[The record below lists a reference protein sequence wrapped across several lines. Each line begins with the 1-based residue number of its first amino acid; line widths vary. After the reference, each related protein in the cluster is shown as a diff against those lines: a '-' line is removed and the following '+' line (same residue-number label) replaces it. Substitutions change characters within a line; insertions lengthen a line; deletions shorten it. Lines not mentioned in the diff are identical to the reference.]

1 MPPQV
6 DLDYWM
12 EATASIAAA
21 VAAAANLQSRYS
33 QWLTL
38 FNLR

>member
-21 VAAAANLQSRYS
+21 VAAANLQSYYS